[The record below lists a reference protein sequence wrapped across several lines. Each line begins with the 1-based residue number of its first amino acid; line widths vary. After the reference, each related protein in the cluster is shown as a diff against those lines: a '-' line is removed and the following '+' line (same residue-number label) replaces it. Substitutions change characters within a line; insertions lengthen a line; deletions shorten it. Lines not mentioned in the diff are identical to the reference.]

1 MPSGAIFASIGGQL
15 SVDATPFCGVN
26 SCLGDDPID
35 DSVEDVSLLLLPPPP
50 PLLLLSPLLLRSM
63 EELLEL
69 ECDSDRVWRGAGS
82 MVGCMRAGVGVPQ
95 ASQLSSAVLGAVRDL
110 DGVEL
115 GEVWFILERLVASAE
130 RRRPACGDSRMP

>member
-1 MPSGAIFASIGGQL
+1 MPSGAILASIGGQL

-35 DSVEDVSLLLLPPPP
+35 DSVEDVSLLLLPTPL
-50 PLLLLSPLLLRSM
+50 LLLLSPLLLRSM

-82 MVGCMRAGVGVPQ
+82 MVGCMRAGVGVPH
-95 ASQLSSAVLGAVRDL
+95 ASQLSSGVLDAVRDL

-115 GEVWFILERLVASAE
+115 GEVWLILERL
-130 RRRPACGDSRMP
+130 